1 MQKQVSPAKVLQGAI
16 VLPGDKSIS
25 HRYAMI
31 SAIADGPT
39 RVKRFPAGGDNQS
52 TLRCME
58 QLGIEVERLPDEVVI
73 HGKGLDGL
81 RAPAADLDCGN
92 SGSTMRMLS
101 GILAAQPFQSTMF
114 GDESLTRRPMDR
126 IMKPLSEMGASFTA
140 RDGRFPPL
148 QVHGNKLHAIHYAPP
163 MASAQ
168 VKSCVLLAGLFCEDD
183 TVVFEP
189 IRTRDHTEIA
199 LREFGADITTVRDEI
214 TLKGRPNLT
223 GNRELTVPGDIS
235 SAAFFLVAA
244 LLLPGSQLSIYGVGL
259 NPTRSALLDFL
270 AQIGAQPKILDIGQ
284 SGGELVGDLQI
295 KYAPVKGGVLEGA
308 MTAALI
314 DEIPVLSV
322 LGAVSEEGLTVKDAK
337 ELRVKETDR
346 IATVAEN
353 MRRMGIQIEVE
364 ETGFHV
370 PGKQKF
376 KAAQLDSFHDHRI
389 AMAFAIASLAAE
401 GGPSMIDNA
410 DAASVSFPEFYST
423 LEQISAA

>member
-1 MQKQVSPAKVLQGAI
+1 MQKSIQPAKGPLTGAI
-16 VLPGDKSIS
+16 SLPGDKSIS

-39 RVKRFPAGGDNQS
+39 RIQRFPAGGDNQS

-58 QLGIEVERLPDEVVI
+58 QLGIQVERLENEVVI

-81 RAPAADLDCGN
+81 SASSDDLDCGN

-101 GILAAQPFQSTMF
+101 GILAAQPFVSTLF
-114 GDESLTRRPMDR
+114 GDESLSSRPMDR
-126 IMKPLSEMGASFTA
+126 IMKPLAEMGAEISA
-140 RDGRFPPL
+140 HNERFPPL
-148 QVHGNKLHAIHYAPP
+148 RIEGRKLNAIRYKPP

-168 VKSCVLLAGLFCEDD
+168 VKSCVLLAGLFCEGE
-183 TVVFEP
+183 TIVEEA
-189 IRTRDHTEIA
+189 IRTRDHTEIV
-199 LREFGADITTVRDEI
+199 LREFGADIKTIKDEVI
-214 TLKGRPNLT
+214 LQGRPNLV
-223 GNRELTVPGDIS
+223 GNKTLIVPGDIS

-244 LLLPGSQLSIYGVGL
+244 LLIPGSNLSIYGVGL

-270 AQIGAQPKILDIGQ
+270 ASIGAQCKILDIGQ
-284 SGGELVGDLQI
+284 SGGEVVGDIQI
-295 KYAPVKGGVLEGA
+295 KHAPIKGGVLEGA

-322 LGAVSEEGLTVKDAK
+322 LGAMSEEGLTVKDAK

-353 MRRMGIQIEVE
+353 LGRMGVKVEVE
-364 ETGFHV
+364 PAGFHV

-376 KAAQLDSFHDHRI
+376 KAAQMDSFHDHRI
-389 AMAFAIASLAAE
+389 AMAFAIASLAAD
-401 GGPSMIDNA
+401 GPCLIDRA

-423 LEQISAA
+423 LEKISAA

>member
-1 MQKQVSPAKVLQGAI
+1 MQKSIQPARGPLTGAI
-16 VLPGDKSIS
+16 SLPGDKSIS

-39 RVKRFPAGGDNQS
+39 RIQRFPAGGDNQS

-58 QLGIEVERLPDEVVI
+58 QLGIRVERLENEVVI

-81 RAPAADLDCGN
+81 SASSDDLDCGN

-101 GILAAQPFQSTMF
+101 GILAAQPFVSTLF
-114 GDESLTRRPMDR
+114 GDESLSSRPMDR
-126 IMKPLSEMGASFTA
+126 IMKPLAQMGADISA
-140 RDGRFPPL
+140 HNERFPPL
-148 QVHGNKLHAIHYAPP
+148 RIEGRKLNAIRYKPP

-168 VKSCVLLAGLFCEDD
+168 VKSCVLLAGLFCEGE
-183 TVVFEP
+183 TIVEEA
-189 IRTRDHTEIA
+189 IRTRDHTEIV
-199 LREFGADITTVRDEI
+199 LREFGADIKTIKDEVI
-214 TLKGRPNLT
+214 LQGRPHLT
-223 GNRELTVPGDIS
+223 GNRTLIVPGDIS

-244 LLLPGSQLSIYGVGL
+244 LLVPGSNLSIYGVGL

-270 AQIGAQPKILDIGQ
+270 ASIGAQCKILDIGNN
-284 SGGELVGDLQI
+284 GGEVVGDIQI
-295 KYAPVKGGVLEGA
+295 KHAPIRGGVLEGA

-314 DEIPVLSV
+314 DEIPVLAV
-322 LGAVSEEGLTVKDAK
+322 LGAMSEQGLTVKDAK

-353 MRRMGIQIEVE
+353 LGRMGVKVEVE
-364 ETGFHV
+364 PAGFHV

-376 KAAQLDSFHDHRI
+376 KAAQMDSFHDHRI
-389 AMAFAIASLAAE
+389 AMAFAIASLAAD
-401 GGPSMIDNA
+401 GPCLIDRA

-423 LEQISAA
+423 LEKISAA

>member
-1 MQKQVSPAKVLQGAI
+1 MQKSIAPAKALQGAI
-16 VLPGDKSIS
+16 LLPGDKSIS

-39 RVKRFPAGGDNQS
+39 RIKRFPAGGDNQS

-58 QLGIEVERLPDEVVI
+58 QLGIEVERLPEEVVV

-81 RAPAADLDCGN
+81 RASAADLDCGN

-101 GILAAQPFQSTMF
+101 GILAAQPFSTTMF
-114 GDESLTRRPMDR
+114 GDESLTSRPMDR
-126 IMKPLSEMGASFTA
+126 IMNPLSIMGARFTA
-140 RDGRFPPL
+140 RDGRYPPL
-148 QVHGNKLHAIHYAPP
+148 RVDGGKLNAIRYTPP

-168 VKSCVLLAGLFCEDD
+168 VKSCVLLAGLFCEGE
-183 TVVFEP
+183 TVIEES

-199 LREFGADITTVRDEI
+199 LREFGAEITTIGNTI
-214 TLKGRPNLT
+214 TLQGRPALT
-223 GNRELTVPGDIS
+223 GNRELFVPGDIS

-244 LLLPGSQLSIYGVGL
+244 LLLPGSQITIYGVGL

-270 AQIGAQPKILDIGQ
+270 ASIGAQAKILDVGQ
-284 SGGELVGDLQI
+284 NGGELVGDLQI

-314 DEIPVLSV
+314 DEIPILAV
-322 LGAVSEEGLTVKDAK
+322 LGAVSEEGLLVKDAK

-353 MRRMGIQIEVE
+353 MQRMGVRIEVAPD
-364 ETGFHV
+364 GFFI

-376 KAAQLDSFHDHRI
+376 HAAQCDSFHDHRI
-389 AMAFAIASLAAE
+389 AMAFAIAALAAD
-401 GGPSMIDNA
+401 GPSVIDRA
-410 DAASVSFPEFYST
+410 EAASVSFPEFYNT
-423 LEQISAA
+423 IEQLSA

>member
-1 MQKQVSPAKVLQGAI
+1 MQKSISPAKSLQGAI

-39 RVKRFPAGGDNQS
+39 RIKRFPAGGDNQS

-58 QLGIEVERLPDEVVI
+58 QLGIQVERLPEEVVI

-81 RAPAADLDCGN
+81 RAPSADLDCGN

-101 GILAAQPFQSTMF
+101 GILAAQPFTTTLF
-114 GDESLTRRPMDR
+114 GDDSLSRRPMDR
-126 IMKPLSEMGASFTA
+126 IMKPLGQMGASITA

-148 QVHGNKLHAIHYAPP
+148 RIDGGKLQPIRYAPP

-168 VKSCVLLAGLFCEDD
+168 VKSCVLLAGLFCEGE
-183 TVVFEP
+183 TVVVEP
-189 IRTRDHTEIA
+189 IRTRDHTEIV
-199 LREFGADITTVRDEI
+199 LREFGADITMMKDEI
-214 TLKGRPNLT
+214 RLVGRPNLT
-223 GNRELTVPGDIS
+223 GNRELVVPGDIS

-270 AQIGAQPKILDIGQ
+270 AQIGAQAKILDIGQ
-284 SGGELVGDLQI
+284 QGGELVGDIQI
-295 KYAPVKGGVLEGA
+295 KYAPIKGGVLEGA

-353 MRRMGIQIEVE
+353 MRRMGIEIEVE
-364 ETGFHV
+364 EAGFHI

-376 KAAQLDSFHDHRI
+376 RAANVDSFHDHRI
-389 AMAFAIASLAAE
+389 AMAFAIAGLAAD
-401 GGPSMIDNA
+401 GTTVIDNA
-410 DAASVSFPEFYST
+410 EAASVSFPEFYST
-423 LEQISAA
+423 LEQISS

>member
-1 MQKQVSPAKVLQGAI
+1 MQKSIQPARGPLTGAI
-16 VLPGDKSIS
+16 SLPGDKSIS

-39 RVKRFPAGGDNQS
+39 RIQRFPAGGDNQS

-58 QLGIEVERLPDEVVI
+58 QLGIRVERLENEVVI

-81 RAPAADLDCGN
+81 SASSDDLDCGN

-101 GILAAQPFQSTMF
+101 GILAAQPFVSTLF
-114 GDESLTRRPMDR
+114 GDESLSSRPMDR
-126 IMKPLSEMGASFTA
+126 IMKPLAQMGADISA
-140 RDGRFPPL
+140 HNERFPPL
-148 QVHGNKLHAIHYAPP
+148 RIEGRKLNAIRYKPP

-168 VKSCVLLAGLFCEDD
+168 VKSCVLLAGLFCEGE
-183 TVVFEP
+183 TIVEEA
-189 IRTRDHTEIA
+189 IRTRDHTEIV
-199 LREFGADITTVRDEI
+199 LREFGADIKTIKDEVI
-214 TLKGRPNLT
+214 LQGRPHLT
-223 GNRELTVPGDIS
+223 GNRTLIVPGDIS

-244 LLLPGSQLSIYGVGL
+244 LLVPGSNLSIYGVGL

-270 AQIGAQPKILDIGQ
+270 ASIGAQCKILDIGNN
-284 SGGELVGDLQI
+284 SGEVVGDIQI
-295 KYAPVKGGVLEGA
+295 KHAPIRGGVLEGA

-314 DEIPVLSV
+314 DEIPVLAV
-322 LGAVSEEGLTVKDAK
+322 LGAMSEQGLTVKDAK

-353 MRRMGIQIEVE
+353 LGRMGVKVEVE
-364 ETGFHV
+364 PAGFHV

-376 KAAQLDSFHDHRI
+376 KAAQMDSFHDHRI
-389 AMAFAIASLAAE
+389 AMAFAIASLAAD
-401 GGPSMIDNA
+401 GPCLIDRA

-423 LEQISAA
+423 LEKISAA

>member
-1 MQKQVSPAKVLQGAI
+1 MQKSIAPAKALQGAI
-16 VLPGDKSIS
+16 LLPGDKSIS

-39 RVKRFPAGGDNQS
+39 RIKRFPAGGDNQS

-58 QLGIEVERLPDEVVI
+58 QLGIEVERLPEEVVV

-81 RAPAADLDCGN
+81 RASAADLDCGN

-101 GILAAQPFQSTMF
+101 GILAAQPFSTTMF
-114 GDESLTRRPMDR
+114 GDESLTSRPMDR
-126 IMKPLSEMGASFTA
+126 IMNPLSIMGARFTA
-140 RDGRFPPL
+140 RDGRYPPL
-148 QVHGNKLHAIHYAPP
+148 RVDGGKLNAIRYTPP

-168 VKSCVLLAGLFCEDD
+168 VKSCVLLAGLFCEGE
-183 TVVFEP
+183 TVIEEP

-199 LREFGADITTVRDEI
+199 LREFGAEITTIGNTI
-214 TLKGRPNLT
+214 TLQGRPALT
-223 GNRELTVPGDIS
+223 GNRELFVPGDIS

-244 LLLPGSQLSIYGVGL
+244 LLLPGSQITIYGVGL

-270 AQIGAQPKILDIGQ
+270 ASIGAQAKILDVGQ
-284 SGGELVGDLQI
+284 NGGELVGDLQI

-314 DEIPVLSV
+314 DEIPILAV
-322 LGAVSEEGLTVKDAK
+322 LGAVSEEGLLVKDAK

-353 MRRMGIQIEVE
+353 MQRMGVRIEVAPD
-364 ETGFHV
+364 GFFI

-376 KAAQLDSFHDHRI
+376 HAAQCDSFHDHRI
-389 AMAFAIASLAAE
+389 AMAFAIAALAAD
-401 GGPSMIDNA
+401 GPSVIDRA
-410 DAASVSFPEFYST
+410 EAASVSFPEFYNT
-423 LEQISAA
+423 IEQLSA

>member
-1 MQKQVSPAKVLQGAI
+1 MQKSIAPAKALQGSLS
-16 VLPGDKSIS
+16 LPGDKSIS

-39 RVKRFPAGGDNQS
+39 RIKRFPAGADNQS

-58 QLGIEVERLPDEVVI
+58 QLGIAVERLPEEVVI

-81 RAPAADLDCGN
+81 TAPAADLDCGN
-92 SGSTMRMLS
+92 SGSTMRMLA
-101 GILAAQPFQSTMF
+101 GILAAQPFSSTMF
-114 GDESLTRRPMDR
+114 GDESLTARPMDR
-126 IMKPLSEMGASFTA
+126 VMNPLSQMGAKFSA

-148 QVHGNKLHAIHYAPP
+148 RIDGGKLQAMRYAPP

-168 VKSCVLLAGLFCEDD
+168 VKSCVLLAALFCEGE
-183 TVVFEP
+183 TIIEEK

-199 LREFGADITTVRDEI
+199 FREFGADILTIGNTI
-214 TLKGRPNLT
+214 TLQGRPNLT
-223 GNRELTVPGDIS
+223 GNRELAVPGDIS
-235 SAAFFLVAA
+235 SASFFLVAA
-244 LLLPGSQLSIYGVGL
+244 LLRPGSQITIYGVGL
-259 NPTRSALLDFL
+259 NPIRSALLDFL
-270 AQIGAQPKILDIGQ
+270 ASIGAQAKILDIGQ
-284 SGGELVGDLQI
+284 SGGEIVGDIQI

-314 DEIPVLSV
+314 DEIPVLAV

-353 MRRMGIQIEVE
+353 MRRMGVTIEE
-364 ETGFHV
+364 APDGFHI

-376 KAAQLDSFHDHRI
+376 RAAQCDSFHDHRI
-389 AMAFAIASLAAE
+389 AMAFAVAGLAAE
-401 GGPSMIDNA
+401 GGPTLIDRA
-410 DAASVSFPEFYST
+410 DAASVSFPEFYDT
-423 LEQISAA
+423 LERLSS

>member
-1 MQKQVSPAKVLQGAI
+1 
-16 VLPGDKSIS
+16 
-25 HRYAMI
+25 
-31 SAIADGPT
+31 
-39 RVKRFPAGGDNQS
+39 
-52 TLRCME
+52 
-58 QLGIEVERLPDEVVI
+58 
-73 HGKGLDGL
+73 
-81 RAPAADLDCGN
+81 
-92 SGSTMRMLS
+92 
-101 GILAAQPFQSTMF
+101 
-114 GDESLTRRPMDR
+114 
-126 IMKPLSEMGASFTA
+126 
-140 RDGRFPPL
+140 
-148 QVHGNKLHAIHYAPP
+148 
-163 MASAQ
+163 
-168 VKSCVLLAGLFCEDD
+168 
-183 TVVFEP
+183 
-189 IRTRDHTEIA
+189 
-199 LREFGADITTVRDEI
+199 
-214 TLKGRPNLT
+214 
-223 GNRELTVPGDIS
+223 
-235 SAAFFLVAA
+235 
-244 LLLPGSQLSIYGVGL
+244 
-259 NPTRSALLDFL
+259 LLDFL

-364 ETGFHV
+364 DTGFHV
-370 PGKQKF
+370 PGKQTF

>member
-1 MQKQVSPAKVLQGAI
+1 MQKSISPAKALQGAI

-39 RVKRFPAGGDNQS
+39 RIKRFPAGGDNQS

-58 QLGIEVERLPDEVVI
+58 QLGIQVERLPEEVVI

-81 RAPAADLDCGN
+81 SAPSSDLDCGN

-101 GILAAQPFQSTMF
+101 GILAAQPFTSTLF
-114 GDESLTRRPMDR
+114 GDESLSRRPMDR
-126 IMKPLSEMGASFTA
+126 IMNPLGQMGASFTA

-148 QVHGNKLHAIHYAPP
+148 TIHGSKLHAIRYRPP

-168 VKSCVLLAGLFCEDD
+168 VKSCVLLGGLFCEGE
-183 TVVFEP
+183 TVVEEP
-189 IRTRDHTEIA
+189 IRTRDHTEII

-214 TLKGRPNLT
+214 KLQGRPHLT
-223 GNRELTVPGDIS
+223 GNRELSVPGDIS

-244 LLLPGSQLSIYGVGL
+244 LLIPGSQLSIYGVGL

-270 AQIGAQPKILDIGQ
+270 AQIGAQPRILDIGQ
-284 SGGELVGDLQI
+284 NGGEVVGDIQI
-295 KYAPVKGGVLEGA
+295 KYAPVKGGILEGA

-353 MRRMGIQIEVE
+353 MQRMGIRIEVQPD
-364 ETGFHV
+364 GFHV

-376 KAAQLDSFHDHRI
+376 RAAQVDSFHDHRI
-389 AMAFAIASLAAE
+389 AMAFAIAGLAAD
-401 GGPSMIDNA
+401 GNTIVDNA
-410 DAASVSFPEFYST
+410 EAASVSFPEFYNT
-423 LEQISAA
+423 VEQISS